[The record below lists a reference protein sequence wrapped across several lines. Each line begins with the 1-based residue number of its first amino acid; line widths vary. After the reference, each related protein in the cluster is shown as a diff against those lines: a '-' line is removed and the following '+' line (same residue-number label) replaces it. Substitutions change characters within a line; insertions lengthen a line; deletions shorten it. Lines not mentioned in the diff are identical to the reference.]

1 MFVTGCDQAR
11 CFLRV
16 RFERKFN
23 YGTIE
28 ENKVIEVVPMDGQR
42 LKRQRM
48 AAGIPGKMVCVK
60 TRIPRSRLSDIE
72 RGYVQPSQVELLQIE
87 QALCDLIAARK
98 KVEAVAEKVGYP
110 L

>member
-1 MFVTGCDQAR
+1 M
-11 CFLRV
+11 RV

-28 ENKVIEVVPMDGQR
+28 ENKVNEVVPYMDGQR

-48 AAGIPGKMVCVK
+48 AAGIPGKVVCVK
-60 TRIPRSRLSDIE
+60 TGIPRSRLSDIE
-72 RGYVQPSQVELLQIE
+72 RGYVEPSEIEVLQIE
-87 QALCDLIAARK
+87 QALSDLIVARRK
-98 KVEAVAEKVGYP
+98 IEAVAKAVGYP